1 MGLVWLL
8 PAVRNPTLR
17 IYCYVRC
24 SNQSLTHSLTVSGMV
39 QPAFGILYSKG
50 INGFSDLDPHQRRH
64 DGNRNALYFFTV
76 AILST
81 CTVGIQN
88 YMFASAAAALTAKV
102 QSLSFRAIVRQ
113 DSEFRPFFNFV
124 SVCLIFGIPHSRIL

>member
-1 MGLVWLL
+1 
-8 PAVRNPTLR
+8 
-17 IYCYVRC
+17 
-24 SNQSLTHSLTVSGMV
+24 MV

-64 DGNRNALYFFTV
+64 DGNRNALYFFIV